1 MKLIFTSLA
10 LLNKAILPSLS
21 KKRVDLSKANKWQ
34 MALLGWRSFITKRA
48 LD

>member
-1 MKLIFTSLA
+1 MKLFFKSLA

-21 KKRVDLSKANKWQ
+21 KKRVDLRKANKWQ
-34 MALLGWRSFITKRA
+34 MALLGWRSFVTKRA

>member
-1 MKLIFTSLA
+1 MKLIFKSLA

-21 KKRVDLSKANKWQ
+21 KKRVDLIKANKWQ

>member
-1 MKLIFTSLA
+1 MKLIFKSLA

-34 MALLGWRSFITKRA
+34 TALLGWRSFITKRA